1 MRRFRILFI
10 TIAVLVIVPVG
21 LLVLRAIDS
30 VELERRTRHQ
40 AVAERIFDEM
50 ERKLSELLAREEE
63 RPFGEY
69 SYEYVPQGQDAG
81 AVVRSPLADAPSLA
95 FIVGYFQL
103 DPDGKL
109 RTPVQPTAA
118 RAALSELERSVAP
131 YFRAGASAS
140 GTWVRTGLAP
150 QLPGTT
156 IASGDKRDR
165 GDTQEKQAG
174 ESSVSAFDALRALNK
189 GVEQRAARQP
199 KTELQYA
206 PAPLTG
212 QLVAQAPRAARERDA
227 PAQLAE
233 ETKGLR
239 SNELARL
246 EITPLVGRVVDS
258 HRMLLYRT
266 VVRDAQTY
274 RQGLLLDLEAL
285 ARWLR
290 SEALGT
296 DGVAGYATVDFSNRL
311 AAATVDEHKD
321 VPFDGAQDRLREPQ
335 HERSP
340 NPSNE
345 VSSVRPEA
353 LEGRSLRTSGV
364 GTFVYQHR
372 FADPFADLSARL
384 VLRPLPGVGGANY
397 VYALCA
403 LVLVAGSLGLIALYR
418 MVSVTV
424 SYAERRSNFVA
435 AVSHELKTP
444 LTAIRMYGEML
455 RDGIV
460 PAEAKRAE
468 YYRHITAESE
478 RLSRLINNVLEFSRL
493 EKGTR
498 QMSLVTESLGPVVTE
513 AAELLRPHAERE
525 GFVLD
530 VEVDPAL
537 PPVRFERDALLQVLF
552 NLVDNAVKYA
562 RNSDP
567 KRVSLSC
574 WLDRSEIHLAV
585 SDHGPGVPAQHLRKL
600 FEPFYRG
607 ESELTRRSK
616 GTGLGLALVH
626 SLTKQMG
633 ARAVAHNIA
642 EGGFEVE
649 LVFPVA

>member
-10 TIAVLVIVPVG
+10 VVAVVVIVPVG
-21 LLVLRAIDS
+21 LLVRRAIDS
-30 VELERRTRHQ
+30 VELEQRTRHQ
-40 AVAERIFDEM
+40 VVAERIFDEM
-50 ERKLSELLAREEE
+50 ERALSEMLAREEE

-69 SYEYVPQGQDAG
+69 SYEYVPQGQEAG
-81 AVVRSPLADAPSLA
+81 PLVRSSLADPPSLK

-103 DPDGKL
+103 APDGKL
-109 RTPVQPTAA
+109 QTPLQPASA
-118 RAALSELERSVAP
+118 RAALNELERSVTP
-131 YFRAGASAS
+131 YFRTGAGPS
-140 GTWVRTGLAP
+140 GAWVRTGLAP
-150 QLPGTT
+150 QVPGTT
-156 IASGDKRDR
+156 VASGDKSGRADAEGR
-165 GDTQEKQAG
+165 LAAASG
-174 ESSVSAFDALRALNK
+174 VSAFDALRALNK
-189 GVEQRAARQP
+189 GVEQRAARQA

-206 PAPLTG
+206 PAPLLD
-212 QLVAQAPRAARERDA
+212 QRAAPASAAPKERDV

-233 ETKGLR
+233 AAKGVW
-239 SNELARL
+239 SNEPARL
-246 EITPLVGRVVDS
+246 EIMPMVGRVVDA

-274 RQGLLLDLEAL
+274 RQGLLLDLDAL
-285 ARWLR
+285 ETWLR
-290 SEALGT
+290 GEALGT
-296 DGVAGYATVDFSNRL
+296 DGVANYATVDFTNRL
-311 AAATVDEHKD
+311 AQGPRSEAAS
-321 VPFDGAQDRLREPQ
+321 AY
-335 HERSP
+335 
-340 NPSNE
+340 
-345 VSSVRPEA
+345 
-353 LEGRSLRTSGV
+353 
-364 GTFVYQHR
+364 VYQHR

-384 VLRPLPGVGGANY
+384 VLRPLPGAGGANY
-397 VYALCA
+397 VYALCGV
-403 LVLVAGSLGLIALYR
+403 VLLAGGLGLIGLYR
-418 MVSVTV
+418 MVAVTV

-498 QMSLVTESLGPVVTE
+498 QMSLVTGSLGPVVTE

-530 VEVDPAL
+530 VEVDASLPA
-537 PPVRFERDALLQVLF
+537 VRFERDALLQVLF

-562 RNSDP
+562 RESEP
-567 KRVSLSC
+567 KRITLSC
-574 WLDRSEIHLAV
+574 RADGRQVRLTVR
-585 SDHGPGVPAQHLRKL
+585 DHGPGVPAYQLRKL

-616 GTGLGLALVH
+616 GTGLGLALVQ
-626 SLTKQMG
+626 SLAKQMG
-633 ARAVAHNIA
+633 ASAVARNA
-642 EGGFEVE
+642 RGGRFEVE
-649 LVFPVA
+649 LIFPVA